1 MNIEKKQKAHEQPKQ
16 KEEQQE
22 TIDTELKDQLSFK
35 PRKSSISIKEKN
47 GPNLRLKKHKKPKK
61 LPPASPSKIE
71 YYNTKKMNSP
81 QYTDSNNSE
90 DEGLEDYK
98 IDGYHP
104 VHVGEILLDRYVIM
118 QKLGYGHFSTAWLA
132 LDNNNGNYVAIKVQ
146 KSDERYIQGA
156 YDEIEILQAL
166 AKKNFDKEWI
176 NSLRE
181 YYKDD
186 EEKLKELETVE
197 HTQVVQLLNSFIHN
211 GQNGKHFCMVFEVM
225 GVTLLEIIK
234 RYNYKGIPLPLVRI
248 ITKQILIGLDFLHR
262 ICHIIH
268 TDLKPEN
275 VLVCLTNDEL
285 RNIQETGTYILDTGN
300 NKDSKTTTT
309 NNSID
314 EKETT
319 MNCTTPETDFFDED
333 MNMSI
338 SIDMKT
344 NFQGTGKTLRKK
356 KQKYKK
362 KQMKKLEKY
371 GLSKSEIQMKMNE
384 VMEEINEERKKKE
397 SEIDINNYDLED
409 LIERPRLGSVPKVNL
424 DLFSHE
430 KKDKEK
436 EQKSKNLKKKVNED
450 YSEES
455 EESDEDLMDFYEKSQ
470 PHFDINLLEYSKTL
484 QGYIKE
490 RNKILHDENYRRF
503 ALTRNDALS
512 KAKTDEEKIAIY
524 RKLNE
529 EYGSRGKEIDPS
541 IEVKICDIGNACWFN
556 YHFSTIIQTRQY
568 RSPEVL
574 IGVNYN
580 ETSDIWSL
588 ACIVFELV
596 TGDFLFQPE
605 KGETFTKNDDHVAR
619 FMQVLG
625 KMPKN
630 FAKRGEYY
638 NKFFTKEGKMRRI
651 KEIKYIPLKE
661 ILVKKYHFK
670 EKEAQALTD
679 FLLPMLEFYPERRAS
694 ARELLRHPWL
704 SMPPNY
710 DYLMSEAE
718 IFKMNMKENLLG
730 INQENEI
737 KDPKMELNK
746 DRDVY
751 SSDSELNEADCE
763 DNNIKPKIPSEGEDD
778 DDTQLGDGNP
788 DKINIP
794 NYNNSFCM
802 YGQFVDLTSLD
813 QPNPQF
819 DKLIDYDL

>member
-1 MNIEKKQKAHEQPKQ
+1 
-16 KEEQQE
+16 
-22 TIDTELKDQLSFK
+22 
-35 PRKSSISIKEKN
+35 
-47 GPNLRLKKHKKPKK
+47 
-61 LPPASPSKIE
+61 
-71 YYNTKKMNSP
+71 MNSSK
-81 QYTDSNNSE
+81 YTDSNYSE

-275 VLVCLTNDEL
+275 VLVCLTQDEL
-285 RNIQETGTYILDTGN
+285 RNIQETGTYVLDTGN
-300 NKDSKTTTT
+300 NR
-309 NNSID
+309 NSASTSEHISED
-314 EKETT
+314 EKEKESKLESSTAEFT
-319 MNCTTPETDFFDED
+319 LDENN
-333 MNMSI
+333 NMSI
-338 SIDMKT
+338 VIDKEID
-344 NFQGTGKTLRKK
+344 FKAVGKKARKK
-356 KQKYKK
+356 RQKYKK
-362 KQMKKLEKY
+362 KKKKLLERY
-371 GLSKSEIQMKMNE
+371 GLSNVEIEEKMTK
-384 VMEEINEERKKKE
+384 VMD
-397 SEIDINNYDLED
+397 DINDEIEKEQAELNIKNYDLED
-409 LIERPRLGSVPKVNL
+409 LVERPRVASVPKVNL
-424 DLFSHE
+424 DLYSHE
-430 KKDKEK
+430 KKKEEK
-436 EQKSKNLKKKVNED
+436 PKKNKLKLQED
-450 YSEES
+450 DSSES
-455 EESDEDLMDFYEKSQ
+455 EEPKDDDDEDELRDLIENNLPPY
-470 PHFDINLLEYSKTL
+470 DINLLEYSKSI

-490 RNKILHDENYRRF
+490 RNRILHDQHYRRF
-503 ALTRNDALS
+503 AITRNDALA
-512 KAKTDEEKIAIY
+512 KAKTDDEKIEIY
-524 RKLNE
+524 KKLND
-529 EYGSRGKEIDPS
+529 EYNSRGKEIDPS

-605 KGETFTKNDDHVAR
+605 KGETFTKNDDHVAK
-619 FMQVLG
+619 FIQTLG

-638 NKFFTKEGKMRRI
+638 NKFFTKEGKMRRV
-651 KEIKYIPLKE
+651 KEIKHIGIKE

-670 EKEAQALTD
+670 EFEAQALTD
-679 FLLPMLEFYPERRAS
+679 FLMPMLEFYPERRIS

-704 SMPPNY
+704 TMPPNY
-710 DYLMSEAE
+710 DYLMNETE

-730 INQENEI
+730 INEFSTQAKKGD
-737 KDPKMELNK
+737 KD

-763 DNNIKPKIPSEGEDD
+763 DNDKMAKVQDDNNDD
-778 DDTQLGDGNP
+778 DDEIQLGDTNP

-819 DKLIDYDL
+819 DKIIDQDLL

>member
-1 MNIEKKQKAHEQPKQ
+1 
-16 KEEQQE
+16 
-22 TIDTELKDQLSFK
+22 
-35 PRKSSISIKEKN
+35 
-47 GPNLRLKKHKKPKK
+47 
-61 LPPASPSKIE
+61 
-71 YYNTKKMNSP
+71 MNSSK
-81 QYTDSNNSE
+81 YTDSNYSE

-104 VHVGEILLDRYVIM
+104 VHVGEILLDRYIIM

-156 YDEIEILQAL
+156 YDEIEILQSL

-176 NSLRE
+176 RSLKE

-186 EEKLKELETVE
+186 KEKLSELETVE

-275 VLVCLTNDEL
+275 VLVCLTQDEL
-285 RNIQETGTYILDTGN
+285 RNIQETGTYVLDTGN
-300 NKDSKTTTT
+300 NNQNSEENSRNISENKKDK
-309 NNSID
+309 
-314 EKETT
+314 EKEITNFEIKEKKIKEEEKESNIESSTT
-319 MNCTTPETDFFDED
+319 ELTLDENN
-333 MNMSI
+333 NMSI
-338 SIDMKT
+338 FIDKEVDLK
-344 NFQGTGKTLRKK
+344 GVGKKARKK
-356 KQKYKK
+356 RQRYKK
-362 KQMKKLEKY
+362 KKKKMLEKY
-371 GLSKSEIQMKMNE
+371 GLSNVEIEDKMTE
-384 VMEEINEERKKKE
+384 VIN
-397 SEIDINNYDLED
+397 DINLEMEKEQFEENVKNFDLD
-409 LIERPRLGSVPKVNL
+409 DIIERPRIASVPKVNL
-424 DLFSHE
+424 NLYSHE
-430 KKDKEK
+430 KNKR
-436 EQKSKNLKKKVNED
+436 QKSEEN
-450 YSEES
+450 SEES
-455 EESDEDLMDFYEKSQ
+455 EEIKYDDDENNDII
-470 PHFDINLLEYSKTL
+470 PFDINLLEYSKSI

-490 RNKILHDENYRRF
+490 RNRILHDETYRRF
-503 ALTRNDALS
+503 AITRNEALS
-512 KAKTDEEKIAIY
+512 KAKTDDEKIEVY
-524 RKLNE
+524 KKFNNE
-529 EYGSRGKEIDPS
+529 YNTRGKEIDPS
-541 IEVKICDIGNACWFN
+541 IEVKICDIGNACWFD

-605 KGETFTKNDDHVAR
+605 KGDTFTKNDDHVAK
-619 FMQVLG
+619 FIYTLG

-638 NKFFTKEGKMRRI
+638 NKFFTKEGKLRRI
-651 KEIKYIPLKE
+651 KNRKFIGLKD

-670 EKEAQALTD
+670 EFEAQALTD
-679 FLLPMLEFYPERRAS
+679 FLLPMLEYYPERRAS

-704 SMPPNY
+704 TMPPNY
-710 DYLMSEAE
+710 DYRMSDTE
-718 IFKMNMKENLLG
+718 IFKMNMRENLLG
-730 INQENEI
+730 NYYDIDERKKDKEN
-737 KDPKMELNK
+737 D

-763 DNNIKPKIPSEGEDD
+763 DNDKKAKIQDDED
-778 DDTQLGDGNP
+778 DDTQLGDNNP

-819 DKLIDYDL
+819 DKIIDKDLL

>member
-1 MNIEKKQKAHEQPKQ
+1 M
-16 KEEQQE
+16 
-22 TIDTELKDQLSFK
+22 
-35 PRKSSISIKEKN
+35 
-47 GPNLRLKKHKKPKK
+47 
-61 LPPASPSKIE
+61 PPASPSKIE
-71 YYNTKKMNSP
+71 YYNKKKMNSSK
-81 QYTDSNNSE
+81 YTDSNYSE

-132 LDNNNGNYVAIKVQ
+132 LDNNNGNYVAIKIQ

-166 AKKNFDKEWI
+166 AKKNFDEEWI
-176 NSLRE
+176 KSLRE

-186 EEKLKELETVE
+186 PEKLNELEKVE

-268 TDLKPEN
+268 TDMKPEN
-275 VLVCLTNDEL
+275 ILVCLTQDEL
-285 RNIQETGTYILDTGN
+285 RNIQETGTYVLDNGN
-300 NKDSKTTTT
+300 NINSN
-309 NNSID
+309 NNSEICSDEEKNKEKDNKDKDKESKVESSTNEFTLDENNNLSITID
-314 EKETT
+314 KEI
-319 MNCTTPETDFFDED
+319 DF
-333 MNMSI
+333 N
-338 SIDMKT
+338 T
-344 NFQGTGKTLRKK
+344 VGKKGRKK
-356 KQKYKK
+356 RQKYKK
-362 KQMKKLEKY
+362 KKKKLLEKY
-371 GLSKSEIQMKMNE
+371 GLSNTEIEQEMNK
-384 VMEEINEERKKKE
+384 VMDDINLEIEKE
-397 SEIDINNYDLED
+397 QKELAIKNYEIDD
-409 LIERPRLGSVPKVNL
+409 LIERPRVASVPKVNIEL
-424 DLFSHE
+424 S
-430 KKDKEK
+430 
-436 EQKSKNLKKKVNED
+436 SRGKNSSLKLKKQNSKPKDEEN
-450 YSEES
+450 SEES
-455 EESDEDLMDFYEKSQ
+455 EEPKDDDDEEDIRDFIESNLPKY
-470 PHFDINLLEYSKTL
+470 DINLLEYSKSI

-490 RNKILHDENYRRF
+490 RNRILHDKNYRRF
-503 ALTRNDALS
+503 AITRNEALA
-512 KAKTDEEKIAIY
+512 KAKTDEEKIEIY
-524 RKLNE
+524 KKLND
-529 EYGSRGKEIDPS
+529 EYNSRGKEIDPS

-605 KGETFTKNDDHVAR
+605 KGETFTKNDDHVAK
-619 FMQVLG
+619 FIQTLG

-638 NKFFTKEGKMRRI
+638 NKFFTKEGKMRRV
-651 KEIKYIPLKE
+651 KEIKHISIKD

-670 EKEAQALTD
+670 EFEAQALSE

-704 SMPPNY
+704 KMPPNY
-710 DYLMSEAE
+710 NYLMSETE
-718 IFKMNMKENLLG
+718 VFKMNMKENLLG
-730 INQENEI
+730 INQNLEK
-737 KDPKMELNK
+737 KDQDDN
-746 DRDVY
+746 RDVY

-763 DNNIKPKIPSEGEDD
+763 DNDKMAKVLDDNNDD
-778 DDTQLGDGNP
+778 DDIQLGDTNP

-819 DKLIDYDL
+819 DKIIDKDLL